1 MFTTYSA
8 SAGSGKTTHL
18 VADFIALCF
27 KHDSRNL
34 SQARPDTGTFRRI
47 LAITFTNNA
56 AAEMKERII
65 QTLDEFAFTPFD
77 GMKSR
82 SQAIYQMVVD
92 KLFQSDREDAD
103 SIAAF
108 MRRES
113 LELLRNILYDYARFS
128 LSTIDSFFQRVIRSA
143 ALSLN
148 LNLNYSVQIDLN
160 EFFIQ
165 AIDQLLNE
173 LTAGGEL
180 SKKLVFMLNNSME
193 DSGNLKVDKELRQVL
208 DILYA
213 NAEKNYDYLQIMQ
226 TFAPEEYR
234 KTISKWRNIRKET
247 PDKLR
252 NAIKDIAAE
261 GQRHIDN
268 LQGLNFQKPTLG
280 NWFKKVMEDPIANFE
295 PDIEV
300 FVNEKTGSY
309 FKKMTLTGDEQARA
323 DAEMPGIIDCFNQI
337 RDIQKQYRTEYLDAC
352 LLLKNADKLLLLFD
366 LKQKMD
372 EIKEQRNIF
381 ILSESNTFIYDHIKG
396 KDTPELF
403 DRIPYTHYFID
414 EFQDTSDLQWK
425 DLKPLIANKAL
436 SSNGQV
442 TLFGD
447 VKQAIYR
454 FRNGEADLFYN
465 LIDYTRL
472 KSDPDLAAVSPESYE
487 NESLDYNFR
496 SSAPVIRFNNTF
508 FERYSQD
515 LGLSHFYSDVEQKI
529 MKERPGLVE
538 VFVAGVEN
546 PDEKKKKTDQETKT
560 HYSPTQRT
568 CQRQDKNVEAFCKD
582 TDGLATEDIEVLR
595 AVADALSRGYDFGD
609 IAILYAGN
617 DKNTRMANLLMEL
630 GYPVVTEKSL
640 VLSASPAVNL
650 IIQVLRWLT
659 QPDDRVAQTTILH
672 HVAKQKNKETDL
684 NQALL
689 NLPDLQFQKLMKDI
703 QGEEMP
709 PEWKS
714 EPLFPLV
721 KKIIHFFDLD
731 ASQDPFI
738 VDFENVVLQYIQD
751 RNGEPSQFLAWWQML
766 TDTNM
771 MFSLTLPTDV
781 NAIKI
786 STIHK
791 SKGLEYPVVILPYRS
806 TTKRAHSTWII
817 TPDQHVAYI
826 PLTQKDCIGSSF
838 EALYEDEVQRME
850 LDTLNLLYVAHTR
863 AGDMLYVVTENTKIG
878 YGHILY
884 DLILKNE
891 RETTPSDPLH
901 FTCDPE
907 DSRIHYA
914 GQPDWRKKS
923 STESPKAPI
932 TPPIKTSPFS
942 IGAIS
947 NLINTDTQNSQQL
960 TGTAVHDFLAHI
972 EQFPQSME
980 EVEPLITH
988 MEEAQQQRLREV
1000 FQKIL
1005 ENEELRPCFAPGVQA
1020 LNETTIVD
1028 CEGVEHRPDRVVI
1041 LPDKVMVIDYKTG
1054 KRHDSYQEQVDEYC
1068 NLLREMGY
1076 RNVTG
1081 RILYI

>member
-18 VADFIALCF
+18 VADYIALCF
-27 KHDSRNL
+27 KHDSRDL
-34 SQARPDTGTFRRI
+34 SQAHPDTGTFRRI

-56 AAEMKERII
+56 AAEMKERIV
-65 QTLDEFAFTPFD
+65 QTLEEIAFTPFD
-77 GMKSR
+77 KMKSR
-82 SQAIYQMVVD
+82 SQAIYKMVVD
-92 KLFQSDREDAD
+92 KLFKPGRGTAAD
-103 SIAAF
+103 ISAF
-108 MRRES
+108 MQRES
-113 LELLRNILYDYARFS
+113 LELLRSIIYDYARFS

-165 AIDQLLNE
+165 AIDQLLTE
-173 LTAGGEL
+173 LTAGSEL

-234 KTISKWRNIRKET
+234 KTILTWRNARKEI

-252 NAIKDIAAE
+252 NAIRDIAAE

-295 PDIEV
+295 TDIEV

-309 FKKMTLTGDEQARA
+309 FKKMTLTGDEQARV

-337 RDIQKQYRTEYLDAC
+337 RDIQKKYRTEYLDAC
-352 LLLKNADKLLLLFD
+352 LLLKNADKMLLLFD

-372 EIKEQRNIF
+372 AIKEQRNIF

-425 DLKPLIANKAL
+425 DLKPLIVNKAL
-436 SSNGQV
+436 ATNGQV

-465 LIDYTRL
+465 LIDYGRL
-472 KSDPDLAAVSPESYE
+472 KNDPDLAVVSSDNYE
-487 NESLDYNFR
+487 NECLDYNFR
-496 SSAPVIRFNNTF
+496 SSTPVIRFNNTF
-508 FERYSQD
+508 FEQYSRI
-515 LGLSHFYSDVEQKI
+515 LELSHFYSDVEQKI
-529 MKERPGLVE
+529 HKERPGLVE
-538 VFVAGVEN
+538 VFMAGDDS
-546 PDEKKKKTDQETKT
+546 PAEKKESSKEKAT
-560 HYSPTQRT
+560 YVPTQRT
-568 CQRQDKNVEAFCKD
+568 CQHQDMHVEAFCKG
-582 TDGLATEDIEVLR
+582 TSGLTTEDIEVLR
-595 AVADALSRGYDFGD
+595 AVADALSRGYDYGD

-617 DKNTRMANLLMEL
+617 DKNTRMANLLMNL

-650 IIQVLRWLT
+650 IIQVLRCLI
-659 QPDDRVAQTTILH
+659 QPNDRVAQTTILH
-672 HVAKQKNKETDL
+672 HVARQNNKETDL

-689 NLPDLQFQKLMKDI
+689 NFSDLQFQKLMKEI
-703 QGEEMP
+703 HGKEMP
-709 PEWKS
+709 LDWKS

-731 ASQDPFI
+731 ATQDPFI
-738 VDFENVVLQYIQD
+738 VDFENIVLNYIQD
-751 RNGEPSQFLAWWQML
+751 RNGEPAQFLSWWQML
-766 TDTNM
+766 LDTDK
-771 MFSLTLPTDV
+771 MFSLTLPTDI
-781 NAIKI
+781 NAIKV

-791 SKGLEYPVVILPYRS
+791 SKGLEYPVVILPYKS
-806 TTKRAHSTWII
+806 TTKRAHSIWTI
-817 TPDQHVAYI
+817 TSDHHVAYI
-826 PLTQKDCIGSSF
+826 PMTKKDCIGSSF
-838 EALYEDEVQRME
+838 EALYEEEMRHLE

-863 AGDMLYVVTENTKIG
+863 AGDMLYVITENTASG
-878 YGHILY
+878 YGHILH
-884 DLILKNE
+884 DLILRNE

-901 FTCDPE
+901 FTCDPQ
-907 DSRIHYA
+907 DSHVHYT
-914 GQPDWRKKS
+914 GQPDWRKKRAS
-923 STESPKAPI
+923 EKLGTPV

-947 NLINTDTQNSQQL
+947 KFIDTDAQSKQQL
-960 TGTAVHDFLAHI
+960 AGTAIHDFLAHL
-972 EQFPQSME
+972 EQFPQNME
-980 EVEPLITH
+980 DVEPLITH
-988 MEEAQQQRLREV
+988 LEETQQQRLREA

-1028 CEGVEHRPDRVVI
+1028 CEGVEHRPDRVVM
-1041 LPDKVMVIDYKTG
+1041 LPDRVVVIDYKTG
-1054 KRHDSYQEQVDEYC
+1054 KQHDSYQQQVDQYC
-1068 NLLREMGY
+1068 NLLRGMGY
-1076 RNVTG
+1076 QNVTG